1 MSSPNAF
8 FYGIDNV
15 ASAGQFFVALAQ
27 RVGEGPLADGEDM
40 ATLARAFRLP
50 IPPELAAASIVSI
63 EDGRELDRAA
73 LVRDTPVRI
82 VITYPPTDGGTKP
95 DGGPQ
100 ATAFQKCF
108 EVCQSVKGAKICAK
122 VCVNVKVG
130 LDGVSGSVEAP
141 VSVAF

>member
-50 IPPELAAASIVSI
+50 IPPS
-63 EDGRELDRAA
+63 
-73 LVRDTPVRI
+73 
-82 VITYPPTDGGTKP
+82 
-95 DGGPQ
+95 
-100 ATAFQKCF
+100 
-108 EVCQSVKGAKICAK
+108 
-122 VCVNVKVG
+122 
-130 LDGVSGSVEAP
+130 
-141 VSVAF
+141 